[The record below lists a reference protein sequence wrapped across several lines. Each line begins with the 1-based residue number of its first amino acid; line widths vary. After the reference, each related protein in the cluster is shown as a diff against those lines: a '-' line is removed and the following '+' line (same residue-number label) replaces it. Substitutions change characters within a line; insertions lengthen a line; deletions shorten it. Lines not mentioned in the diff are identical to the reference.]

1 MLKGSKY
8 PAYKTTIKF
17 VFIAIF
23 EKKLRQN
30 NKEHHLLSWLWHP
43 YKKKQQREHPPRM
56 ALVVATNTLKLV
68 ALGAFTYP
76 ISALRVPSL

>member
-1 MLKGSKY
+1 MFKGSKY

-43 YKKKQQREHPPRM
+43 YKKSNNESIHHGW
-56 ALVVATNTLKLV
+56 L
-68 ALGAFTYP
+68 
-76 ISALRVPSL
+76 SLLQKKHV